1 MIFIFIIYN
10 KSSRLLLK
18 DQLAY
23 IGLTDTDTF
32 SYAIYLGILNINSI
46 KNAILVYSTCG
57 YKPKKCNKPEITNST
72 YPSKSNKSDRGL
84 RDD

>member
-1 MIFIFIIYN
+1 MSFYIFILFI
-10 KSSRLLLK
+10 SRLLLK

-32 SYAIYLGILNINSI
+32 DYAIYLEILNINSL
-46 KNAILVYSTCG
+46 KNSISVYSNCG
-57 YKPKKCNKPEITNST
+57 YKLKKHNKPEITNST
-72 YPSKSNKSDRGL
+72 YPNKSNKSDRGL